1 VETLPGAGPL
11 RSARTGYRCRR
22 RGLATATGAL
32 ALALALPAASS
43 RLSAS
48 PLDDPHI
55 GGIGFSGPAA
65 PEISSIYWNPAAVG
79 LVTGNQAMVGG
90 TGRFSALGLA
100 RAPIDPTTGLPGGD
114 RTFAP
119 ASGKSRLHPAS
130 WPLGPGGFLGLAA
143 SVGTR
148 FTFALATYSP
158 FNQQVRWSPAA
169 DGSEPARY
177 HAVSTDLRNL
187 ALVPAVSIRL
197 GGGVRFGAA
206 PGFLL
211 SLGRLVVDEDTALQR
226 PGPTAC
232 QSAPCGVENPAAAAR
247 YDVSS
252 GFRLLDGSLSLTVA
266 GGLHVDRPKWMFGVA
281 FISRPLGTREG
292 VEIKGRATSIRPPP
306 SGNGPLCPAEATAS
320 CLWSQAVY
328 QLPDT
333 LTAGLDLRIKRR
345 WLVGG
350 MLRWLNL
357 SRHDAIRIRV
367 VGPAISSLRN
377 LSLPE
382 ELVLHRG
389 LRDVFDIRGRAVFQ
403 LREGIE
409 LAAVLRAESS
419 AVRPESLSA
428 GFVDGAKLEPAL
440 AARVR
445 VASGFSLTAGYAF
458 TFVPTVEASRSV
470 FDPGAELACQQAG
483 GDLAS
488 EPCRKRQAG
497 QARPTAAGR
506 YNLHTHSFSL
516 TVTAQL

>member
-1 VETLPGAGPL
+1 M
-11 RSARTGYRCRR
+11 SAA
-22 RGLATATGAL
+22 ATAWAL
-32 ALALALPAASS
+32 ALTAAPVP
-43 RLSAS
+43 LLAS

-65 PEISSIYWNPAAVG
+65 PELSSVYWNPAAVG
-79 LVTGNQAMVGG
+79 LVSGNQAMVGG
-90 TGRFSALGLA
+90 TGRFSSLTLA
-100 RAPIDPTTGLPGGD
+100 RAPVDAGPPRGNL
-114 RTFAP
+114 TFAP
-119 ASGKSRLHPAS
+119 VSGSSRLHPAS

-158 FNQQVRWSPAA
+158 FNQQVRWSAA
-169 DGSEPARY
+169 PDGSEPARY

-187 ALVPAVSIRL
+187 ALVPAVSFRL

-211 SLGRLVVDEDTALQR
+211 SMGRLVVDEDTGLQGR
-226 PGPTAC
+226 SPTAC
-232 QSAPCGVENPAAAAR
+232 QGSPCGLENPDAAAR

-252 GFRLLDGSLSLTVA
+252 GFNLLDGSLSLTVA
-266 GGLHVDRPKWMFGVA
+266 GGLHVERPKWMLGVA
-281 FISRPLGTREG
+281 FISRPLGTRDG

-306 SGNGPLCPAEATAS
+306 SGSGPLCPTETMGS

-333 LTAGLDLRIKRR
+333 LTAGLDLRVKRR

-350 MLRWLNL
+350 MVRWLNL
-357 SRHDAIRIRV
+357 SRLDAIRIRV
-367 VGPAISSLRN
+367 VGPATSSLRS
-377 LSLPE
+377 LALPE

-389 LRDVFDIRGRAVFQ
+389 LRDVFDVRARAVFQ
-403 LREGIE
+403 LRDGME

-419 AVRPESLSA
+419 AVRAGSVSA

-458 TFVPTVEASRSV
+458 TFLPAIRVTRSV
-470 FDPGAELACQQAG
+470 FDPGAELSCQNRG

-488 EPCRKRQAG
+488 EPCAKRQAG
-497 QARPTAAGR
+497 QARPTSAGR
-506 YNLHTHSFSL
+506 YSLHTHSFSL